1 MEIALI
7 IVCGVVLTA
16 FFPSLFD
23 FLHKRKKKS
32 DQILEAKVA
41 ALEQKVQGLEER
53 LLDKDE
59 KIGRL
64 ENEISFVNKLIEER
78 GEKT

>member
-7 IVCGVVLTA
+7 IVCGVVLTV

-23 FLHKRKKKS
+23 FLHKRKKKG
-32 DQILEAKVA
+32 DVKLEAKVN
-41 ALEQKVQGLEER
+41 ALEQKLQGLEER
-53 LLDKDE
+53 LSDKDE